1 MTTVI
6 NAVPSNVVEVLGSNN
21 SILAVVVVA
30 VILGLSM
37 NALGDKAATIKSLL
51 QNLNDIVQVYM
62 DFLINKVSPIAI
74 FCMLAR
80 TFATYGT
87 EYIRP
92 TLTFMIAT
100 IFISLALVVTIYP
113 IGIFLLTGLNPFKF
127 AKKIFKVGMF
137 AAATQSS
144 AATLPLNRKTC
155 MEELGCSKEISSFVL
170 PMGMTINMNGTTAMH
185 MVAITFIA
193 TAAGINITPTQ
204 LITAASPT
212 QKVGGTAS
220 SKLPKVTH
228 AVKMESLLDAFS
240 FDELRDFDRRVR
252 EAGVEPEYVVEIK
265 IDGLSCSLEY
275 ENGQLVRAS
284 TRGDGVVGEDVT
296 ANVRAIRS
304 IPKTLK
310 DAPEFLEVRGEVYMP
325 HEAFQH
331 LCAEQELQGAAPFKN
346 PRNAAAG
353 SLRQKDARITGSR
366 GLSIFVF
373 NVQQIRGKTLTKH
386 SESLDYLKSLGLP
399 VSPRYHVVHDI
410 EDAIAEIENI
420 GQNRSKLDF
429 DMDGAV
435 IKVNDFAQRE
445 LMGSTNKFPRW
456 AIAFKYPPEV
466 KETTLRSIEV
476 AVGRTG
482 VLTPTACFDPVF
494 LAGTTVARATLHN
507 EDFIRQFGLCIGD
520 TIQVRKAGDIIPE
533 VIGVTHHAEG
543 AEPYTMPTVCPSCG
557 APVVHLEDEA
567 ALRCVNP
574 ECPAQ
579 ALRNIIHFAS
589 RDAMDIEGLGEA
601 VATQLVEKELVHSA
615 ADIYTLTREQL
626 LELDKF
632 KEKSADNLLQ
642 AITASKQNN
651 LDKLLF
657 GFGIRNIGDKAA
669 ALLAEHFG
677 TLQAIREAT
686 AEQISQIDG
695 FGGVMAQSVVE
706 FFAKEGTTD
715 LVHRLADAGV
725 NMQWKGEP
733 KGDKLAGKTL
743 VVTGTLETLSRNEA
757 EALIVKNG
765 GKASGSVS
773 KKTAYVVAGAAAGS
787 KLTKAQALGV
797 PVLTEQ
803 EFLAMLQDAPA
814 EQETT

>member
-1 MTTVI
+1 MTSESAAPLFIFTQ
-6 NAVPSNVVEVLGSNN
+6 PEVLWYTIARESRRGALSRVRQE
-21 SILAVVVVA
+21 SGTVELEQAKKRVEELRA
-30 VILGLSM
+30 VIEKNNRLYYDQDAPELEDFEYDALTRELKGLE
-37 NALGDKAATIKSLL
+37 A
-51 QNLNDIVQVYM
+51 QY
-62 DFLINKVSPIAI
+62 P
-74 FCMLAR
+74 
-80 TFATYGT
+80 
-87 EYIRP
+87 E
-92 TLTFMIAT
+92 
-100 IFISLALVVTIYP
+100 LV
-113 IGIFLLTGLNPFKF
+113 
-127 AKKIFKVGMF
+127 
-137 AAATQSS
+137 
-144 AATLPLNRKTC
+144 
-155 MEELGCSKEISSFVL
+155 
-170 PMGMTINMNGTTAMH
+170 
-185 MVAITFIA
+185 
-193 TAAGINITPTQ
+193 TP
-204 LITAASPT
+204 ASPT
-212 QKVGGTAS
+212 QHVGGTPSGRFA
-220 SKLPKVTH
+220 KVTH

-240 FDELRDFDRRVR
+240 YDELRDFDRRVR
-252 EAGVEPEYVVEIK
+252 DAGIEPEYVVEIK

-275 ENGQLVRAS
+275 ENGELVRAS

-296 ANVRAIRS
+296 ANVRAIKK
-304 IPKTLK
+304 IPKKLK
-310 DAPEFLEVRGEVYMP
+310 NAPEFLEVRGEVYMP

-353 SLRQKDARITGSR
+353 SLRQKDAKITGSR

-373 NVQQIRGKTLTKH
+373 NVQQVHGKELTTH
-386 SESLDYLKSLGLP
+386 AESLDYLKSLGLP
-399 VSPRYHVVHDI
+399 VSPRYNIVHDI
-410 EDAIAEIENI
+410 EDAIKEIEQI

-435 IKVNDFAQRE
+435 IKINHFAQRD

-466 KETTLRSIEV
+466 KETTLRNIEV

-533 VIGVTHHAEG
+533 VIGVVHHPEN
-543 AEPYTMPTVCPSCG
+543 AEPYRMPTVCPSCG

-579 ALRNIIHFAS
+579 SLRNIIHFAS
-589 RDAMDIEGLGEA
+589 RDAMDIDGLGTA
-601 VATQLVEKELVHSA
+601 VATQLVEKDLVHSA
-615 ADIYTLTREQL
+615 ADLYDLTLEQL
-626 LELDKF
+626 LTLEKF
-632 KEKSADNLLQ
+632 KEKSATNLLH
-642 AITASKQNN
+642 AIENSKQNN

-669 ALLAEHFG
+669 ALLAEYFG
-677 TLQAIREAT
+677 TLEAIREADI
-686 AEQISQIDG
+686 EKISEIDG
-695 FGGVMAQSVVE
+695 FGGVMGQSVVE
-706 FFAKEGTTD
+706 FFAKDGTTD
-715 LVHRLADAGV
+715 LIHRLADAGV
-725 NMQWKGEP
+725 NMTWKGEP
-733 KGDKLAGKTL
+733 KGDKLAGMTL

-773 KKTAYVVAGAAAGS
+773 KKTAYVVAGTAAGS

-797 PVLTEQ
+797 PVLTEE
-803 EFLAMLQDAPA
+803 EFLAMLRDEPEA
-814 EQETT
+814 

>member
-1 MTTVI
+1 MELEQ
-6 NAVPSNVVEVLGSNN
+6 ARKRAEELR
-21 SILAVVVVA
+21 A
-30 VILGLSM
+30 VIEKNNRLYYDQDAPEREDFEYD
-37 NALGDKAATIKSLL
+37 ALTRELKALEA
-51 QNLNDIVQVYM
+51 Q
-62 DFLINKVSPIAI
+62 FP
-74 FCMLAR
+74 
-80 TFATYGT
+80 
-87 EYIRP
+87 E
-92 TLTFMIAT
+92 
-100 IFISLALVVTIYP
+100 LV
-113 IGIFLLTGLNPFKF
+113 
-127 AKKIFKVGMF
+127 
-137 AAATQSS
+137 
-144 AATLPLNRKTC
+144 
-155 MEELGCSKEISSFVL
+155 
-170 PMGMTINMNGTTAMH
+170 
-185 MVAITFIA
+185 
-193 TAAGINITPTQ
+193 TPN
-204 LITAASPT
+204 SPT
-212 QKVGGTAS
+212 QKVGGTPSGRFA
-220 SKLPKVTH
+220 KVTH

-240 FDELRDFDRRVR
+240 YEELRDFDRRVR
-252 EAGVEPEYVVEIK
+252 EAGIEPEYVVEIK

-275 ENGQLVRAS
+275 ENGELVRAS

-296 ANVRAIRS
+296 RNVRAIRR

-353 SLRQKDARITGSR
+353 SLRQKDAKITGSR
-366 GLSIFVF
+366 GLSIFIF
-373 NVQQIRGKTLTKH
+373 NVQQIRGKELTTH

-410 EDAIAEIENI
+410 EQAIAEIEQI

-435 IKVNDFAQRE
+435 IKVNNFAQRDR
-445 LMGSTNKFPRW
+445 MGSTNKFPRW

-533 VIGVTHHAEG
+533 VIGVTRHAEG
-543 AEPYTMPTVCPSCG
+543 AEPFAMPTVCPSCG

-579 ALRNIIHFAS
+579 SLRNIIHFAS
-589 RDAMDIEGLGEA
+589 RDAMDIDGLGTA
-601 VATQLVEKELVHSA
+601 AATQLVEKGMVHSA
-615 ADIYTLTREQL
+615 ADLYDLTREQL
-626 LELDKF
+626 LTLDKF
-632 KEKSADNLLQ
+632 KEKSADNLLA
-642 AITASKQNN
+642 AIERSKENN

-677 TLQAIREAT
+677 TLQAIREASI
-686 AEQISQIDG
+686 EQISGIDG
-695 FGGVMAQSVVE
+695 FGGVMAQSVAE
-706 FFAKEGTTD
+706 FFAKEGTSD
-715 LVHRLADAGV
+715 LVHRLADAGL

-773 KKTAYVVAGAAAGS
+773 KKTAYVVAGTAAGS

-797 PVLTEQ
+797 PVLTEA
-803 EFLAMLQDAPA
+803 EFLDLLKD
-814 EQETT
+814 ES

>member
-1 MTTVI
+1 MELEQ
-6 NAVPSNVVEVLGSNN
+6 AKKRVEELR
-21 SILAVVVVA
+21 A
-30 VILGLSM
+30 VIEKNNRLYYDQDAPELEDFEYD
-37 NALGDKAATIKSLL
+37 ALMREL
-51 QNLNDIVQVYM
+51 
-62 DFLINKVSPIAI
+62 
-74 FCMLAR
+74 R
-80 TFATYGT
+80 
-87 EYIRP
+87 
-92 TLTFMIAT
+92 
-100 IFISLALVVTIYP
+100 ALENQFP
-113 IGIFLLTGLNPFKF
+113 QLLT
-127 AKKIFKVGMF
+127 
-137 AAATQSS
+137 
-144 AATLPLNRKTC
+144 
-155 MEELGCSKEISSFVL
+155 ED
-170 PMGMTINMNGTTAMH
+170 
-185 MVAITFIA
+185 
-193 TAAGINITPTQ
+193 
-204 LITAASPT
+204 SPT

-228 AVKMESLLDAFS
+228 SVKMESLLDAFS
-240 FDELRDFDRRVR
+240 YDELRDFDRRVR
-252 EAGVEPEYVVEIK
+252 DAGIEPEYVVEIK

-275 ENGQLVRAS
+275 ENGELVRAS

-296 ANVRAIRS
+296 ANVRAIKK
-304 IPKTLK
+304 IPKKLK
-310 DAPEFLEVRGEVYMP
+310 NAPEFLEVRGEVYMP

-353 SLRQKDARITGSR
+353 SLRQKDAKITGSR
-366 GLSIFVF
+366 GLSIFIF
-373 NVQQIRGKTLTKH
+373 NVQQVRGKELTTH
-386 SESLDYLKSLGLP
+386 AESLDYLKSLGLP
-399 VSPRYHVVHDI
+399 VSPRYHIVHDI
-410 EDAIAEIENI
+410 EDAIKEIEQI

-435 IKVNDFAQRE
+435 IKVNDFAQRDR
-445 LMGSTNKFPRW
+445 MGSTNKFPRW

-533 VIGVTHHAEG
+533 VIGVVCHPEDAV
-543 AEPYTMPTVCPSCG
+543 PYQMPKVCPSCG

-579 ALRNIIHFAS
+579 SLRNIIHFAS
-589 RDAMDIEGLGEA
+589 RDAMDIDGLGTA
-601 VATQLVEKELVHSA
+601 VATQLVEKGLVHTVS
-615 ADIYTLTREQL
+615 DLYDLTLEQL
-626 LELDKF
+626 LTLEKF
-632 KEKSADNLLQ
+632 KEKSAANLLH
-642 AITASKQNN
+642 AIENSKQNN

-677 TLQAIREAT
+677 TLEAIREADI
-686 AEQISQIDG
+686 EKISEING
-695 FGGVMAQSVVE
+695 FGGVMGQSVVE
-706 FFAKEGTTD
+706 FFAKDGTTD
-715 LVHRLADAGV
+715 LIRRLADAGV
-725 NMQWKGEP
+725 NMTWKGEP
-733 KGDKLAGKTL
+733 KGDKLAGMTL

-773 KKTAYVVAGAAAGS
+773 KKTAYVVAGTAAGS

-797 PVLTEQ
+797 PVLTEE
-803 EFLAMLQDAPA
+803 EFLAMLRDEPEA
-814 EQETT
+814 

>member
-1 MTTVI
+1 MELEQ
-6 NAVPSNVVEVLGSNN
+6 AQKRVEELR
-21 SILAVVVVA
+21 A
-30 VILGLSM
+30 VIEKNNRLYYDQDAPELEDFEYD
-37 NALGDKAATIKSLL
+37 ALTRELKELEA
-51 QNLNDIVQVYM
+51 QFPQ
-62 DFLINKVSPIAI
+62 
-74 FCMLAR
+74 
-80 TFATYGT
+80 
-87 EYIRP
+87 
-92 TLTFMIAT
+92 
-100 IFISLALVVTIYP
+100 LV
-113 IGIFLLTGLNPFKF
+113 
-127 AKKIFKVGMF
+127 
-137 AAATQSS
+137 
-144 AATLPLNRKTC
+144 
-155 MEELGCSKEISSFVL
+155 
-170 PMGMTINMNGTTAMH
+170 
-185 MVAITFIA
+185 
-193 TAAGINITPTQ
+193 TPN
-204 LITAASPT
+204 SPT
-212 QKVGGTAS
+212 QHVGGTPSGRFA
-220 SKLPKVTH
+220 KVTH

-275 ENGQLVRAS
+275 ENGTLVRAS

-296 ANVRAIRS
+296 ANVKAIRK
-304 IPKTLK
+304 IPKQLK

-331 LCAEQELQGAAPFKN
+331 LCAEQELQGAA
-346 PRNAAAG
+346 AG
-353 SLRQKDARITGSR
+353 SLRQKDSKITGSR
-366 GLSIFVF
+366 GLSIFIF
-373 NVQQIRGKTLTKH
+373 NVQQIRGKELTTH
-386 SESLDYLKSLGLP
+386 AESLDYLKSLGLP
-399 VSPRYHVVHDI
+399 VSPRYHVVHNI
-410 EDAIAEIENI
+410 EDAIAEIEQI

-435 IKVNDFAQRE
+435 IKVNAFAQRD

-466 KETTLRSIEV
+466 KETTLCSIEV

-533 VIGVTHHAEG
+533 VIGVTRHAEG
-543 AEPYTMPTVCPSCG
+543 AQPYEMPTVCPSCG

-589 RDAMDIEGLGEA
+589 RDAMDIDGLGTA
-601 VATQLVEKELVHSA
+601 VATQLVDKGLVHSA
-615 ADIYTLTREQL
+615 ADLYTLTLEQL
-626 LELDKF
+626 LTLEKF
-632 KEKSADNLLQ
+632 KEKSATNLLQ
-642 AITASKQNN
+642 AIAHSRENN

-677 TLQAIREAT
+677 SLEAIREAT
-686 AEQISQIDG
+686 EEQISEIDG
-695 FGGVMAQSVVE
+695 FGGVMAQSVTE
-706 FFAKEGTTD
+706 FFAKDGTTD
-715 LVHRLADAGV
+715 LVHRLADAGL

-773 KKTAYVVAGAAAGS
+773 KKTAYVVAGTAAGS

-797 PVLTEQ
+797 PVLTEA
-803 EFLAMLQDAPA
+803 EFLALLNEEPKPEA
-814 EQETT
+814 